1 MTVPLPTMT
10 AVPVGLALGIATGL
24 LVGPLLRRLPARGA
38 AAADADGTVSPT
50 SVSTPAS
57 SVDGPSGPGSSPA
70 ASIRGVE
77 PTRPVDPADDLSPD
91 YAALAT
97 WRFALA
103 CGGVATIASLLVL
116 GLAPWPWLPLW
127 LVWSTVFAVLV
138 SVDAATTWLPLSLTR
153 LAWTAGAAAVA
164 LHAVL
169 AVAGGPGTPGD
180 LGRTLL
186 GAAAAGLMYGA
197 LWRFGNGLGFG
208 DVRISPLLGALGAT
222 LSWSGWWVAMVAG
235 PLLGALWGIARTATG
250 RRGPYAYGPWMW
262 LGPAVALVAQ
272 ATGPFGA

>member
-1 MTVPLPTMT
+1 MTVPLPPVV
-10 AVPVGLALGIATGL
+10 AVAVCLALGVATGL
-24 LVGPLLRRLPARGA
+24 LVGPLLRRLPARGP
-38 AAADADGTVSPT
+38 AAADADGTVSPAR
-50 SVSTPAS
+50 VSTPAS
-57 SVDGPSGPGSSPA
+57 SVDGPAGLGSSPTA
-70 ASIRGVE
+70 
-77 PTRPVDPADDLSPD
+77 PTRDAELTHPVDRDDDLSPD

-103 CGGVATIASLLVL
+103 CGGVAAIASLLVV

-127 LVWSTVFAVLV
+127 LVWSTLFAVLV

-153 LAWTAGAAAVA
+153 LAWAAGAAGVA

-169 AVAGGPGTPGD
+169 AVAGGPAT
-180 LGRTLL
+180 LGGVGRALL
-186 GAAAAGLMYGA
+186 GAAVAGLIYGA
-197 LWRFGNGLGFG
+197 LWRFGKGLGFG

-222 LSWSGWWVAMVAG
+222 LSWGGWWVAMVAG
-235 PLLGALWGIARTATG
+235 PLLGALWGVARTATG

-262 LGPAVALVAQ
+262 LGPAAALVAQ